1 MPQALLHDIRYAARH
16 LRRSPGFA
24 LAATLTLALG
34 IGASTA
40 MLSVLN
46 ALVLR
51 ELPVRAPSELVS
63 VRAYSREGQ
72 MRLTLVTALPL
83 LDEAAGPLAGYCAW
97 NGDLVLTVEADG
109 RPSPAGI
116 DFMTAGCFETLGLV
130 PAVGRLYTPAEA
142 PLGGAGPRVAL
153 IRHRFWQR
161 MFGGDPAV
169 IGKRIRSEG
178 VEVEIIGVLAPGY
191 EGISVDA
198 GADIVAPF
206 GSIMPAPV
214 GRPSGAS
221 LVVARLRADATLA
234 QARAHLAPRW
244 PGIVEAVI
252 PPGLP
257 ARDQQAFRDVA
268 IRIESFAT
276 CLSSL
281 RQRYLQSVQISLGLT
296 AVLLAL
302 VCLNLGGLL
311 LARLASRDSEILVRR
326 ALGATSWRLAQQLLA
341 ESLLVSVAGTAIGIP
356 VAFLFVGAIDA
367 LLPPGLTARVMT
379 LSPDPLVLAIAVLAG
394 LLTGALISFMPV
406 LAMTSAARRGA
417 AQWHRTVANAGGLR
431 GNVLMV
437 VQVALCSVLVV
448 GAGLLSQSL
457 TALQGADTGVRTDNV
472 LSARLMPVPNGYDRF
487 DAASYYPELLDRL
500 ARLPSV
506 HSVGY
511 ARMFPN
517 LTTANPQLAPVIV
530 DGEPDRGVGAQ
541 FDVVSPRFFDTTGIR
556 VRRGRGF
563 EPSDDARSRS
573 VAVVNEQLAR
583 QLAPNGDIIGRRVS
597 YGSEPSR
604 QHLEVVGVVAD
615 ATLGSLRATATPIVY
630 LSALQ
635 AGRIAYYPTLQI
647 ATDGDPMRIA
657 DRVEEIVADM
667 GHEYVQTALPLRDWL
682 ERSAAT
688 ERLAAA
694 VANATALLGTTLA
707 VIGLY
712 ALLAYSVARRTREI
726 GVRLAVGATP
736 ASLLLLVVRDGVRLM
751 LVGVAVGLPLAL
763 WSARALQSLL
773 FGVSPAD
780 PWTVAGTALLF
791 AIVGVLGGVLPAR
804 RAATVDPVTALRAD

>member
-1 MPQALLHDIRYAARH
+1 
-16 LRRSPGFA
+16 
-24 LAATLTLALG
+24 
-34 IGASTA
+34 
-40 MLSVLN
+40 
-46 ALVLR
+46 
-51 ELPVRAPSELVS
+51 
-63 VRAYSREGQ
+63 
-72 MRLTLVTALPL
+72 
-83 LDEAAGPLAGYCAW
+83 
-97 NGDLVLTVEADG
+97 
-109 RPSPAGI
+109 
-116 DFMTAGCFETLGLV
+116 
-130 PAVGRLYTPAEA
+130 
-142 PLGGAGPRVAL
+142 
-153 IRHRFWQR
+153 
-161 MFGGDPAV
+161 
-169 IGKRIRSEG
+169 
-178 VEVEIIGVLAPGY
+178 
-191 EGISVDA
+191 
-198 GADIVAPF
+198 
-206 GSIMPAPV
+206 
-214 GRPSGAS
+214 
-221 LVVARLRADATLA
+221 
-234 QARAHLAPRW
+234 
-244 PGIVEAVI
+244 
-252 PPGLP
+252 
-257 ARDQQAFRDVA
+257 
-268 IRIESFAT
+268 
-276 CLSSL
+276 
-281 RQRYLQSVQISLGLT
+281 
-296 AVLLAL
+296 
-302 VCLNLGGLL
+302 
-311 LARLASRDSEILVRR
+311 
-326 ALGATSWRLAQQLLA
+326 
-341 ESLLVSVAGTAIGIP
+341 
-356 VAFLFVGAIDA
+356 
-367 LLPPGLTARVMT
+367 
-379 LSPDPLVLAIAVLAG
+379 
-394 LLTGALISFMPV
+394 
-406 LAMTSAARRGA
+406 
-417 AQWHRTVANAGGLR
+417 
-431 GNVLMV
+431 
-437 VQVALCSVLVV
+437 
-448 GAGLLSQSL
+448 
-457 TALQGADTGVRTDNV
+457 
-472 LSARLMPVPNGYDRF
+472 
-487 DAASYYPELLDRL
+487 
-500 ARLPSV
+500 
-506 HSVGY
+506 VGY

-773 FGVSPAD
+773 FGVSHAD